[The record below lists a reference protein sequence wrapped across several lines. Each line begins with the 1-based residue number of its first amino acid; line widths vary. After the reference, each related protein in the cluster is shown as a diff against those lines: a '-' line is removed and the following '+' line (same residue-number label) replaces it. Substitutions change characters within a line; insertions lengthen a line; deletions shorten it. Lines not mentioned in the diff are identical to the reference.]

1 MLVRY
6 TLREGE
12 EGKFLTNIMTRHF
25 SYDKPYVVMN
35 SFDEAYTMRREIIVY
50 RKQQQANHSGNLEFY
65 NTDIRI
71 VRVETTWENMSI
83 DG

>member
-1 MLVRY
+1 MMVRY

-12 EGKFLTNIMTRHF
+12 DGKFLTNLVTRHF
-25 SYDKPYVVMN
+25 SYDKPYVTLP
-35 SFDEAYTMRREIIVY
+35 SFDEAYNMRREIVTY
-50 RKQQQANHSGNLEFY
+50 RKQQQANYSGNLHFY